1 MKNRKIMDAYRRV
14 EPDDAARERIFET
27 ILQNSASS
35 PVGNERKDTMKRR
48 RPLLR
53 TALTVALVIALIAG
67 LAIGGSA
74 AVKKWSLPDPKPMEK
89 SSDDFGNYD
98 IHQTTAYGEEALAS
112 EEEPI
117 ETGEADQPETQE
129 ELDDVRFIRE
139 AIKVL
144 ETVGIEDISTDEMT
158 VTRQNNL
165 SYDREEAEVG
175 FMSGD
180 IGTTVTFHAKTG
192 ALLRISSIELFELE
206 PLAKVSSDEE
216 AEACA
221 RGYMEKLPVPQGYN
235 LSGIE
240 KYDEGFW
247 SLDFSHE
254 VEPGV
259 FNVYEMVRIAINP
272 QNGRMQS
279 LVVFNFP
286 LIDDHDESDAPLT
299 KEEALAIGAA
309 EAFVGSWEDTYTL
322 AKAEVEIVL
331 PNWMFTDRMII
342 DAQYAENTRYAW
354 VLQFENHEGIFDE
367 IVRVWVD
374 LYTGEVLGGDMT

>member
-1 MKNRKIMDAYRRV
+1 MKNEKIVRAYDAV
-14 EPDDAARERIFET
+14 VPDEMEKERIF
-27 ILQNSASS
+27 
-35 PVGNERKDTMKRR
+35 RKVMR
-48 RPLLR
+48 
-53 TALTVALVIALIAG
+53 
-67 LAIGGSA
+67 GGSA
-74 AVKKWSLPDPKPMEK
+74 ASSEKRIFKGRKPRRVALTALITAALLSTLAVGGYAAAKKWSLPDPVPMGEGN
-89 SSDDFGNYD
+89 DGFGSYE
-98 IHQTTAYGEEALAS
+98 IHQTTTYGEEVLTSAEDPGET
-112 EEEPI
+112 EE
-117 ETGEADQPETQE
+117 GE
-129 ELDDVRFIRE
+129 ELDDVWFIRE
-139 AIKVL
+139 AIKIL
-144 ETVGIEDISTDEMT
+144 EAVGIEDISTDEMT

-175 FMSGD
+175 FVAED

-192 ALLRISSIELFELE
+192 ALLRISSIETFELE

-272 QNGRMQS
+272 QNGRMQN

-299 KEEALAIGAA
+299 QEEAVAIGAA
-309 EAFVGSWEDTYTL
+309 EAFTGSWEDTYTL